1 MTGTGVGITLVS
13 QVDSKTG
20 EAKCPKGKANLTL
33 NQLKEVFGDQMWCVE
48 KSLYR

>member
-1 MTGTGVGITLVS
+1 MAAQDGYIIEELPISRITDTGVGIILVS

-33 NQLKEVFGDQMWCVE
+33 NQ
-48 KSLYR
+48 